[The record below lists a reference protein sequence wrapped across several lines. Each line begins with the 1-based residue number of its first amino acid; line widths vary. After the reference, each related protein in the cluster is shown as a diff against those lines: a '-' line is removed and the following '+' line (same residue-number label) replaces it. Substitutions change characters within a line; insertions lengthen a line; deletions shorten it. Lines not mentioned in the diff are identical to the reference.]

1 MGICSSEQKSK
12 KDQSEWSSI
21 RVVNLCMDS
30 PLDSSVKASPFDQIT
45 VQKGAKYIAFEK
57 ESDDQK
63 YERMYREHVL
73 YIQKIYREEYK
84 KQNYLN

>member
-12 KDQSEWSSI
+12 KDQSESSSI

-30 PLDSSVKASPFDQIT
+30 PLDSSVKAFPFDQIT
-45 VQKGAKYIAFEK
+45 VQKGAKHIAFEK

-84 KQNYLN
+84 NKII